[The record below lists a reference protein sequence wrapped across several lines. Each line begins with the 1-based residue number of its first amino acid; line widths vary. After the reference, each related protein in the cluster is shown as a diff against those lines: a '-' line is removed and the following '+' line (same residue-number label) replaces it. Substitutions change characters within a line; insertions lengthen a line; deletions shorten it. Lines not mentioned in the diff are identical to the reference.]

1 VGTDANRKTV
11 APPNHSPFLDFLRAS
26 AAFLVV
32 IGHARHLLFAS
43 ITTVDHPGLMLKVFW
58 LVTVLKHEAVIVF
71 FVLSGFLVGG
81 SILKA
86 MGKSSFSL
94 VDYLIARFA
103 RIYIVY
109 VPALIVTAVAF
120 WIGRNYLT
128 DFGGDT
134 IRPLFDQAQP
144 YFGGL
149 GGTLCHLVD
158 VQGYLCTEWKENP
171 ALWSLG
177 YEWVLYLFA
186 PAILGLIVMPGT
198 RLLRFAGLALLLVI
212 AGALSVNVTEWA
224 FWFSAWFLGVAAWR
238 LSRAWPI
245 PMTLGLIALAVAV
258 VSMPFAEL
266 QIVGQ
271 MKADI
276 VVAVAFAFA
285 VACRPLVAF
294 PFFPRFFEWAASFSY
309 SLYATNLAILYLAA
323 TVLERIGFPADKMVP
338 GRIAFLAFGICVAAA
353 VIFAYL
359 MSLVT
364 ERQTPR
370 LRGWLRSAL
379 SWRSRPLARA
389 IEPAPSQSAR

>member
-1 VGTDANRKTV
+1 VVTDANRKIV
-11 APPNHSPFLDFLRAS
+11 APTNHSPFLDFLRAS

-43 ITTVDHPGLMLKVFW
+43 ITTIDHPGLMLKIFW

-81 SILKA
+81 SILNS
-86 MGKSSFSL
+86 MSKSSFDL
-94 VDYLIARFA
+94 INYLIARFA

-158 VQGYLCTEWKENP
+158 VQGYMCTEWKENP

-186 PAILGLIVMPGT
+186 PAILGLIAIPGS
-198 RLLRFAGLALLLVI
+198 RPLRFVGLALLLAV
-212 AGALSVNVTEWA
+212 AGAMSVDVREWA
-224 FWFSAWFLGVAAWR
+224 LWFSAWFLGAAAWR
-238 LSRAWPI
+238 LSRTWSM
-245 PMTLGLIALAVAV
+245 PMACGLIALAVALI
-258 VSMPFAEL
+258 SMPLAEL
-266 QIVGQ
+266 QIIGQ

-309 SLYATNLAILYLAA
+309 SLYATNLAILYLTA
-323 TVLERIGFPADKMVP
+323 TVLERVGFPADKMMP
-338 GRIAFLAFGICVAAA
+338 GRTAFLAFGICVAAA
-353 VIFAYL
+353 VIFACL

-370 LRGWLRSAL
+370 LRGWLKSAL
-379 SWRSRPLARA
+379 SWRSRTLAPA
-389 IEPAPSQSAR
+389 IGSAPSQSAR